1 MNLFIK
7 SLLMVTSLLLFSACA
22 TTQTSEEPAVSTFL
36 QEKVHKVDDQMLI
49 GSQPKPVDMTAL
61 KAAGIKHVV
70 SFRTPEE
77 MQKLEFDQAAM
88 LNELGIQY
96 SNIPMGGDDYPYTRI
111 QLTALSKILTGDRE
125 KILLHCGSGYR
136 ASAVAVAWLIENQG
150 MPIEEALKHAQGWWP
165 SPLEKVMEQEFTLV
179 PK

>member
-1 MNLFIK
+1 MSKQFRGVLTIGI
-7 SLLMVTSLLLFSACA
+7 LLLVSACA
-22 TTQTSEEPAVSTFL
+22 TKQVKEEPVVSNFL
-36 QEKVHKVDDQMLI
+36 KEKVHAVDDLMLI
-49 GSQPKPVDMTAL
+49 GSQPKPMDMAAL
-61 KAAGIKHVV
+61 KEAGIKHVV

-77 MQKLEFDQAAM
+77 MQDLDFDQQAL

-96 SNIPMGGDDYPYTRI
+96 SSIPMGGNDYPYTRK
-111 QLTALSKILTGDRE
+111 QLTALSEILSGESE

-150 MPIEEALKHAQGWWP
+150 MPVDEALQHAQGWWP
-165 SPLEKVMEQEFTLV
+165 SPLEKVMEREFTLV

>member
-1 MNLFIK
+1 MTQLIK
-7 SLLMVTSLLLFSACA
+7 NLLLFSVLFVIGACA
-22 TTQTSEEPAVSTFL
+22 TTATTEEPAVSKFL
-36 QEKVHKVDDQMLI
+36 EEKVHAVDDLMLI
-49 GSQPKPVDMTAL
+49 GSQPKPIDMAAL
-61 KAAGIKHVV
+61 KAAGVKHVV

-77 MQKLEFDQAAM
+77 IQDLGFDQEAL
-88 LNELGIQY
+88 LNDLDIQY
-96 SNIPMGGDDYPYTRI
+96 SAIPMGGDDYPYTRK
-111 QLTALSKILTGDRE
+111 QLTALGEILAGDRE

-150 MPIEEALKHAQGWWP
+150 MPVDEALQHAQGWWP